1 MLTALSKW
9 EMASS
14 RRPQSDSLKQD
25 GLKQRRASIQHPK
38 LESQA
43 DDINQMGYGLK
54 QTAWSRWAMA
64 SSRWPQADGLK
75 QISKGLTQSAWSKL
89 PQADGRWPTNDD
101 ASEDIEF
108 GDEDVEF
115 GNDNEFV
122 PYAPVSP

>member
-1 MLTALSKW
+1 
-9 EMASS
+9 
-14 RRPQSDSLKQD
+14 
-25 GLKQRRASIQHPK
+25 
-38 LESQA
+38 
-43 DDINQMGYGLK
+43 
-54 QTAWSRWAMA
+54 MA